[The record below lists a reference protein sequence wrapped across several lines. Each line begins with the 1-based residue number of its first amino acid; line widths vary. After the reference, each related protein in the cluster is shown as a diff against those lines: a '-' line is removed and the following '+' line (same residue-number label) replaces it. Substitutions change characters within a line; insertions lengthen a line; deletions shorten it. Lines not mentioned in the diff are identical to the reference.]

1 MEALCDWA
9 QRSFDGSGHP
19 LPADRA
25 APVSNGHYYNRLE
38 RIATYLRWFT
48 HTLLGNRRTR
58 DDDKAIE
65 AIVKA
70 LGARRP
76 RWARGASLRDRA
88 LTVEQYDRLLEAI
101 PPDHPTNPFT
111 DQRAAARNEL
121 AVQMLL
127 RLGIRRGELLAL
139 KISDIHWQTRT
150 LSITRR
156 PNDPEDPRT
165 PQPTAKTLAR
175 DLPLSPELAGRINQY
190 IRGARRQTKRAQ
202 SHRFLL
208 VVHRKGPHEGEPLSE
223 PGLTKVFTT
232 LRRCDPLLAPL
243 HPHVLRHTWNWKFS
257 DAMDALPPDEA
268 PSEAKEEQVRGHLM
282 GWIPGSASAKFYNRR
297 HIAKKAHK
305 ATRLMHERI
314 QSTRAKAT
322 SDA

>member
-1 MEALCDWA
+1 MIGRSAASMEAGTPSPRTE
-9 QRSFDGSGHP
+9 QRPSLTGTTTTGWNGS
-19 LPADRA
+19 
-25 APVSNGHYYNRLE
+25 
-38 RIATYLRWFT
+38 
-48 HTLLGNRRTR
+48 RRTSGGSR
-58 DDDKAIE
+58 IRSSATDAHE
-65 AIVKA
+65 TTTRRSRPSSRPS
-70 LGARRP
+70 ARADPDGHAEPHYATGRS
-76 RWARGASLRDRA
+76 RSS
-88 LTVEQYDRLLEAI
+88 DRLLEAI